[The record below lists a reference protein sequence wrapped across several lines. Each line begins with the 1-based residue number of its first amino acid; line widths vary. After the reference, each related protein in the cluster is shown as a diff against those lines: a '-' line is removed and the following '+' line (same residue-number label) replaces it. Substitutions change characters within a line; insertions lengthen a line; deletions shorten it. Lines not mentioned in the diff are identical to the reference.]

1 MKEAVRGIVKDGLG
15 GVDRNV
21 LEPVGNWQH
30 TKHDLQKDAY
40 GKQAEE
46 DGEDRFIHSGPH

>member
-1 MKEAVRGIVKDGLG
+1 MESPVRRIVKDGLG

-30 TKHDLQKDAY
+30 TKNDLQKDAY

-46 DGEDRFIHSGPH
+46 DG